1 MSQLAL
7 RVAATLIVAEGKGKQ
22 TLAIAV
28 THG

>member
-7 RVAATLIVAEGKGKQ
+7 RVAATLIVAEGWESRHS
-22 TLAIAV
+22 LAV